1 MAVPDY
7 QTLMLPVLQLLGD
20 GQVRRVVPDITD
32 PLADQF
38 QLTPDERQ
46 QMLPSGLQATLVN
59 RTHWAVTYMNKA
71 GLPGSTGAGP
81 SGDYRPRTAGS
92 GQEASQD

>member
-46 QMLPSGLQATLVN
+46 QMLPSGL
-59 RTHWAVTYMNKA
+59 
-71 GLPGSTGAGP
+71 
-81 SGDYRPRTAGS
+81 
-92 GQEASQD
+92 